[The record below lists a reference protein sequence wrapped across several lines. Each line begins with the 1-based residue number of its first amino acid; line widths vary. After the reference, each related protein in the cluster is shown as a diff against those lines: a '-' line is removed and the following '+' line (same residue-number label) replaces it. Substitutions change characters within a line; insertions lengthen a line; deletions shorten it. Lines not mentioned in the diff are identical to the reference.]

1 MENNTNTEDLKMEL
15 SNVAQRHLEG
25 IRKWILFFFI
35 LGLVINIIVLIPKLI
50 ALLSKP
56 NPSTIFFFMYD
67 IIPCIILYY
76 MFQFSQHIKS
86 AITNNDSETLTIA
99 FQYMKKYFTLIGTVV
114 IIVMVFC
121 IISFLT
127 MGVYFTSLFGF

>member
-50 ALLSKP
+50 ALFSKP